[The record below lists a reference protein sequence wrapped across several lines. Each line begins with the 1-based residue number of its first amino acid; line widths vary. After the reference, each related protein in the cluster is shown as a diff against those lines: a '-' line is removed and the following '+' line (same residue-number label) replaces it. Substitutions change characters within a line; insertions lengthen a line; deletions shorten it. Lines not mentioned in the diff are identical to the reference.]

1 MFKIYYILRRKAN
14 CFKICLI
21 LAAGIFYKC
30 KMGEHIKK
38 TAGIPNCDK
47 SGFRPLG
54 HVFVCG
60 NCNIPYRNIM
70 IPDIGVSNAALGQ
83 FGRHFCLEFVCLLA
97 GYFGEVGGVVGV
109 NDTA

>member
-1 MFKIYYILRRKAN
+1 MLM
-14 CFKICLI
+14 
-21 LAAGIFYKC
+21 AAVIFDKC
-30 KMGEHIKK
+30 KMVQQMKK